1 MRTRP
6 GSATRTYRRLVEV
19 PATGSP
25 SGARRRLGTWVPP
38 NLAVAALPGPDQP
51 GRSLA
56 LGFKPRSRELRL
68 PNDTQQGAPSDRI
81 VKRNGDGYRGCLQT
95 LLHDPM
101 APALA
106 HSGESVLF
114 EKMANLRV

>member
-1 MRTRP
+1 LWLACVMRSPNRNRAAP
-6 GSATRTYRRLVEV
+6 RDH
-19 PATGSP
+19 SP
-25 SGARRRLGTWVPP
+25 SVSNHDLGSSDCRTIL
-38 NLAVAALPGPDQP
+38 N
-51 GRSLA
+51 
-56 LGFKPRSRELRL
+56 K
-68 PNDTQQGAPSDRI
+68 GAPSGRI

-114 EKMANLRV
+114 ENATNLRA